1 MEMNVLKEYGKIVVD
16 TDVIIDFLRGTE
28 LGVTFF
34 RTYNF
39 EPVISSVTI
48 TELYVGIRD
57 DETTQIEKMLQS
69 YVTIEVSGEIARMGE
84 KIRNEFYKSHGTGVI
99 DSIIAATALSNDLPL
114 ATLNQKHY
122 PMLKDLILPYKKG

>member
-1 MEMNVLKEYGKIVVD
+1 MKEYGKIVVE

-28 LGVTFF
+28 LAVTFF

-48 TELYVGIRD
+48 TELYAGISSD
-57 DETTQIEKMLQS
+57 EETTQIEKMLQS
-69 YVTIEVSGEIARMGE
+69 YVIIELSGEIARMGG
-84 KIRNEFYKSHGTGVI
+84 KIRNEFYKSHSTGVI
-99 DSIIAATALSNDLPL
+99 DSIIAATSLSNDLSL

-122 PMLKDLILPYKKG
+122 PMLNDLILPYKKG